1 LFVMSEVVGVRTK
14 RVLKYVSPVIFA
26 WRHVRWRWV
35 IVNNLA
41 SIYVRNAE
49 LWYPPYTG
57 HGDYEVLFVHGL
69 PLIFDAVVERKHDVV
84 IEWYDGVRNR
94 INIDG
99 FAVVAVLYPGNY
111 ILIHSRCCGSN
122 KIMVFERLKQLIDG
136 VKALNIS
143 DRDREFL
150 IKAIKNREFVF
161 G

>member
-1 LFVMSEVVGVRTK
+1 MEIKSK
-14 RVLKYVSPVIFA
+14 RELKHVAPVIFA
-26 WRHVRWRWV
+26 WRHTRERW

-49 LWYPPYTG
+49 LWYPPFTG
-57 HGDYEVLFVHGL
+57 RGDYEVLFIHGL
-69 PLIFDAVVERKHDVV
+69 PLIFDAVVEKRHDVV
-84 IEWYDGVRNR
+84 IEWYNNVRNR

-99 FAVVAVLYPGNY
+99 FAVVITISPGSY

-122 KIMVFERLKQLIDG
+122 KIIVYNRFKQLIEG
-136 VKALNIS
+136 IKTLSIS

-150 IKAIKNREFVF
+150 VKAIKSLELVF